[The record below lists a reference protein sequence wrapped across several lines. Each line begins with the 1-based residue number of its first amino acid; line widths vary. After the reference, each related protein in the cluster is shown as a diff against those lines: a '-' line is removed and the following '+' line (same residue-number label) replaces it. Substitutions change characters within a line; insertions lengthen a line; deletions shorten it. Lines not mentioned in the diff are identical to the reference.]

1 MHLIYRV
8 GKTPVPDMSEGGTT
22 MRQMATTWLVKRWN
36 LRHVIGALAMLWTS
50 QYPIIGYGQ
59 SAMLYWLGAPPGG
72 RSVATDVSN
81 TGIVVGYVQTSSG
94 THYAFYWRSDTGLQ
108 TLNQSASGAEA
119 VEDGIHGGRFMMVGW
134 VARPP
139 SEFMSSAFSWRSNWS
154 NIRYE
159 LGSRYSSAFDIGH
172 EVGAPDK
179 QYVVGW
185 ADYAGYPYAAYWIS
199 GERYVNGPY
208 FLEGTPPSRH
218 SYALAIGDII
228 PRIVGRIKDDQ
239 GNWRAFYWDGLA
251 GYGLNIYE
259 LGTLGGCCSSA
270 EDVSGEGH
278 VIVGWAWDGNNRV
291 RAFRWQGIMQ
301 DLGTLPGGN
310 DSMAYSVDIAGYT
323 IVGTSQFRKPSGEL
337 EFRATMWEGSRITD
351 LNQLVRDQLVP
362 GSRLIEAKAISPN
375 SRYIA
380 GWGYNAATARFEAFL
395 LDRAPQ
401 IPGDIDGDGCVND
414 SDLLLVLLAF
424 GNAGG
429 AEDTNNDGVVD
440 DADLLSVLLHFGE
453 GQC

>member
-1 MHLIYRV
+1 MRAMTMTGSMKRLSYR
-8 GKTPVPDMSEGGTT
+8 
-22 MRQMATTWLVKRWN
+22 RA
-36 LRHVIGALAMLWTS
+36 IGVLLMLWVL
-50 QYPIIGYGQ
+50 QYPASIHAQ
-59 SAMLYWLGAPPGG
+59 SALLYWLGAPIGD

-94 THYAFYWRSDTGLQ
+94 THYAFYWRSDTRLQ

-159 LGSRYSSAFDIGH
+159 LGTRFSSAFDIGPKS
-172 EVGAPDK
+172 GSPDDR
-179 QYVVGW
+179 YVVGW

-199 GERYVNGPY
+199 GERSVNGPY

-218 SYALAIGDII
+218 SYASAIGDVI
-228 PRIVGRIKDDQ
+228 PRIVGRVRDAQ

-251 GYGLNIYE
+251 SGDQNIHE
-259 LGTLGGCCSSA
+259 LGTLGGCCSAA
-270 EDVSGEGH
+270 EDVSGTGS
-278 VIVGWAWDGNNRV
+278 VIVGWAWDNNNRV
-291 RAFRWQGIMQ
+291 RAFRWSGIMQ

-310 DSMAYSVDIAGYT
+310 DSMAYSVDIGGYT
-323 IVGTSQFRKPSGEL
+323 IVGTSQFRKQSGEL
-337 EFRATMWEGSRITD
+337 EFRATMWEDGRITD

-362 GSRLIEAKAISPN
+362 GSRLIEARAISPN